1 MISAEQNTNPLI
13 NVSFILEDSAIGLW
27 HMITDGGLEHVADHV
42 TYAQDCAEQYVINR
56 PCQGDVECG
65 VLDKVEVLLWDAFE
79 VL

>member
-1 MISAEQNTNPLI
+1 
-13 NVSFILEDSAIGLW
+13 
-27 HMITDGGLEHVADHV
+27 MITDGGLEHVADHV

-65 VLDKVEVLLWDAFE
+65 LLDKVEVLLWDAFE